1 MKKIA
6 SNKNYLRKQASE
18 MRDTLFGTFDKE
30 EFDNFLKEELS
41 YDLVRSSDPANTREE
56 VFVKTLRPEDAKKML
71 RALEEDELNL
81 EGELN
86 LFRFYKNSN
95 AKAIMEALRP
105 LLIQTDSE
113 TKVDPRALK
122 LYISLS
128 KFYESLTNN
137 IERNLSSEDWAEDY
151 YHDSKML
158 LQHIIDNTG
167 E

>member
-30 EFDNFLKEELS
+30 EFNDFLKEELS
-41 YDLVRSSDPANTREE
+41 YDLVRSSDPANTKEE
-56 VFVKTLRPEDAKKML
+56 AFVKTLRPEDAKKML

-81 EGELN
+81 
-86 LFRFYKNSN
+86 FKFYENSN
-95 AKAIMEALRP
+95 AKAIMEELRP
-105 LLIQTDSE
+105 LLMQTDSE
-113 TKVDPRALK
+113 AKRSNFDPRAL
-122 LYISLS
+122 

>member
-95 AKAIMEALRP
+95 AKAIMEA
-105 LLIQTDSE
+105 
-113 TKVDPRALK
+113 
-122 LYISLS
+122 
-128 KFYESLTNN
+128 F
-137 IERNLSSEDWAEDY
+137 
-151 YHDSKML
+151 
-158 LQHIIDNTG
+158 
-167 E
+167 